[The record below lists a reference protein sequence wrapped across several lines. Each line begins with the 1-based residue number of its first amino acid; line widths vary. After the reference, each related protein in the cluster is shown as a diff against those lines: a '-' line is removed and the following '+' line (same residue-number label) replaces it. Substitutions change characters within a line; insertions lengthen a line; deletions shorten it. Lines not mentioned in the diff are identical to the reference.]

1 MGSGY
6 AFAAP
11 SWHERRDLIM
21 PVITL
26 YFDYLERLTG
36 ADRKTILSRLPM
48 LGTDIERIEEDHCDV
63 EFFPNRPDLFSVEG
77 VARALRGFMGLEA
90 GLSEYRVTPSGMRFT
105 IDPALAM
112 IRPYLGSA
120 VIRNVSFDEESI
132 LSIMAL
138 QESLHWAVGRGR
150 SKVAIGIHDLDVVTP
165 PFHYVAAERTHRF
178 VPLDFKEELTLDE
191 ILDRHPKGRMYAG
204 IVDRYP
210 RFPLITDDLGRV
222 LSFPPIIN
230 GELTRVTMKTRNLL
244 LDTTGT
250 DERAVRTAVNII
262 CTAMAE
268 TGAAIESVQIGET
281 SWPDLASVTRYI
293 RAEEGNRLLGTSFS
307 QQEMADLLQRMRY
320 GAEPAGDGILR
331 VQVPCYRSDIMHD
344 WDVFEDVAIGYGY
357 ERFSAGISATFA
369 IGKPHPVNS
378 LAAIIR
384 QVLAGTGF
392 IEVIPFTLSNDQVMY
407 HRMQRPVPLSV
418 LRVMH
423 PITEDHTLVR
433 TDLLPLLLEICQF
446 NRHRELPQRI
456 FCVGD
461 VVEETVTFQKLAWVS
476 LHPGADFTEAYATA
490 DAICRE
496 LSVSYRVEESGDH
509 AFIEGRRGKILTGDQ
524 HAGVFGEIH
533 PAVLNAFELEHAV
546 AAMELDLR
554 VLPEYPGKPG
564 TP

>member
-1 MGSGY
+1 
-6 AFAAP
+6 
-11 SWHERRDLIM
+11 M

-26 YFDYLERLTG
+26 HFDYLERLTG
-36 ADRKTILSRLPM
+36 ADKETILSRLPM

-77 VARALRGFMGLEA
+77 VARALRGFLNLET

-105 IDPALAM
+105 VDPALAA
-112 IRPYLGSA
+112 IRPFIGSA

-132 LSIMAL
+132 LSIMGL
-138 QESLHWAVGRGR
+138 QEALHWAVGRGR

-165 PFHYVAAERTHRF
+165 PFHYVAAERTFRF
-178 VPLDFKEELTLDE
+178 IPLDFTEELTLDE
-191 ILDRHPKGRMYAG
+191 ILEKHPKGRMYAS
-204 IVDRYP
+204 IVNRYP
-210 RFPLITDDLGRV
+210 LFPLITDDLGRV

-230 GELTRVTMKTRNLL
+230 GELTRVTPATRNLL

-268 TGAAIESVQIGET
+268 TGATIQSVQIKET
-281 SWPDLASVTRYI
+281 SWPDLSPVTRYVG
-293 RAEEGNRLLGTSFS
+293 AKECNRLLGTSFS
-307 QQEMADLLQRMRY
+307 LPEMASLLQKMRY
-320 GAEPAGDGILR
+320 GAEPAGDAVLR

-344 WDVFEDVAIGYGY
+344 WDLFEDVAIAYGY
-357 ERFSAGISATFA
+357 EHFSAGISATFA

-378 LAAIIR
+378 LAAIVR
-384 QVLAGTGF
+384 QVMAGAGF
-392 IEVIPFTLSNDQVMY
+392 IEVIPFTLSNETVMY
-407 HRMQRPVPLSV
+407 HRMNRPVSLSV

-433 TDLLPLLLEICQF
+433 TDLLPLLLEICQL

-461 VVEETVTFQKLAWVS
+461 VIEHTGTFQKLAWVS
-476 LHPGADFTEAYATA
+476 LHPAADFTEAYAVT
-490 DAICRE
+490 DAVCRE
-496 LSVSYRVEESGDH
+496 LSLSYIVAESNDP
-509 AFIEGRRGKILTGDQ
+509 AFLEGRRGDIRIGDRI
-524 HAGVFGEIH
+524 AGVFGETH
-533 PAVLNAFELEHAV
+533 PAVLNAFELEHPV